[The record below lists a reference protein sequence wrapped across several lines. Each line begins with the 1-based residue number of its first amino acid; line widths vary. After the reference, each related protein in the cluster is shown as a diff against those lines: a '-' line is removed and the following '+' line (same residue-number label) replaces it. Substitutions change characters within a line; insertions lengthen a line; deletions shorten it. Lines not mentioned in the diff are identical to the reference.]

1 MYESGELGGEDVNDT
16 QEVFED
22 ILNRTLT
29 REYLDVLKVTLVGG
43 TLTERDNNSNNDA
56 MDHDDHS
63 MDAPPHGITRASQSA
78 MTAEVISELG
88 AKLLRHHL
96 TSTPLVLTILSG
108 VYWNDSTVSL
118 KAVLL
123 TGPIVR
129 FLSGEQLIT
138 PSLASNIIIAV
149 LQGLQSHGQ
158 HDSNQVTFWAASM
171 DHNASINNFDFHS
184 LVHTHYA
191 RCTSL

>member
-1 MYESGELGGEDVNDT
+1 MLSRLTLKWQYITSLYESGELGEDVSDT

-29 REYLDVLKVTLVGG
+29 REYLDVLKVALVGG
-43 TLTERDNNSNNDA
+43 TLTERDTNSNNDA

-63 MDAPPHGITRASQSA
+63 MDAPAHGITRASQSA
-78 MTAEVISELG
+78 MAAEVISELG
-88 AKLLRHHL
+88 GKLLRYHL

-129 FLSGEQLIT
+129 FLASEELLT
-138 PSLASNIIIAV
+138 PTLASNIMIAV

-158 HDSNQVTFWAASM
+158 HDSNQV
-171 DHNASINNFDFHS
+171 
-184 LVHTHYA
+184 V
-191 RCTSL
+191 

>member
-1 MYESGELGGEDVNDT
+1 MLNRLTAKWQYITSLYESGELGEDVNDT

-29 REYLDVLKVTLVGG
+29 REYLDVLKVALVGG
-43 TLTERDNNSNNDA
+43 TLTERDTTSTNDA

-63 MDAPPHGITRASQSA
+63 MDAPSHGITRASQSA

-88 AKLLRHHL
+88 AKLLRYPM
-96 TSTPLVLTILSG
+96 TSTPLLLTILSG

-118 KAVLL
+118 KSVLL

-129 FLSGEQLIT
+129 FLAGEQLLT
-138 PSLASNIIIAV
+138 PSLASNIMIAV

-158 HDSNQVTFWAASM
+158 HDSNQVTF
-171 DHNASINNFDFHS
+171 
-184 LVHTHYA
+184 
-191 RCTSL
+191 

>member
-1 MYESGELGGEDVNDT
+1 MLNRLTAKWQYITALYESGELGEDVNDT

-43 TLTERDNNSNNDA
+43 TLTDRDNNSNNDA

-63 MDAPPHGITRASQSA
+63 MDAPAHGITRASQSA

-129 FLSGEQLIT
+129 FLAGEQLIT
-138 PSLASNIIIAV
+138 PSLASNIMTAV

-158 HDSNQVTFWAASM
+158 HDSNQVKV
-171 DHNASINNFDFHS
+171 FD
-184 LVHTHYA
+184 
-191 RCTSL
+191 RCIDIEIRF